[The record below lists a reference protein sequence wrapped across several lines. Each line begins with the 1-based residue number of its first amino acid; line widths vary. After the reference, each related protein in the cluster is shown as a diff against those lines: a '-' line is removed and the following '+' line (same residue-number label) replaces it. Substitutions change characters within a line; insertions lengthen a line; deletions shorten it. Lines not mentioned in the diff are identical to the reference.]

1 MISFNKISPKAYEYL
16 RISSKDSLLQTKPVN
31 SVGIRQF
38 KGLKLDWDKFEKLK
52 FSDAQIK
59 DAYKEYQNSPYI
71 NYYLR
76 KSEPLSIKSNQVV
89 SCLKQT
95 INKSEPT
102 SGKFFRGLQN
112 CKDDIDTIKKLVLNN
127 KGFTSTAPETNKRY
141 AESFFQPKNGV
152 LVEFDLKT
160 PVRAFKANEYETI
173 FDINAFTPDKY
184 NVIKI
189 KDGYY
194 KVIEKTP

>member
-16 RISSKDSLLQTKPVN
+16 RISSKDCLLQTKPVN

-59 DAYKEYQNSPYI
+59 NAYKEYQNSPYV

-89 SCLKQT
+89 SCLKQA

-102 SGKFFRGLQN
+102 SGK
-112 CKDDIDTIKKLVLNN
+112 
-127 KGFTSTAPETNKRY
+127 
-141 AESFFQPKNGV
+141 
-152 LVEFDLKT
+152 
-160 PVRAFKANEYETI
+160 
-173 FDINAFTPDKY
+173 
-184 NVIKI
+184 
-189 KDGYY
+189 
-194 KVIEKTP
+194 